1 MPDELPMPACISLP
15 PSPDEGE
22 ECITETPYLLG
33 LVCVNGLRKL
43 AWVLAPEVQNDPPF
57 AAVAGKAPC
66 GGCAK
71 TTLLELAREQK
82 WSAKDTIAAL
92 KVLGEK

>member
-15 PSPDEGE
+15 PAPDEGE

-33 LVCVNGLRKL
+33 LVCDGGQRKL

-66 GGCAK
+66 GGDCSK
-71 TTLLELAREQK
+71 KVNMVLELAKQNWKPAEIERVLK
-82 WSAKDTIAAL
+82 AL
-92 KVLGEK
+92 